1 MVVFTIVPAL
11 SFSFKAKDYKI
22 YKHQHFALTVIH
34 IPHENYVSNQN
45 KNNYTP
51 VKYFKTGRKITITYT
66 HNL

>member
-1 MVVFTIVPAL
+1 M
-11 SFSFKAKDYKI
+11 
-22 YKHQHFALTVIH
+22 HQHFALKVIH
-34 IPHENYVSNQN
+34 IVHENYASNQN